1 MEGVRGTV
9 EQSYLGQLIIYM
21 LDVIIF
27 TLYLLVICRS
37 YPRRASFLLRLLA
50 VVAIEAA
57 LCIPLALVR
66 DQWDTL
72 PSRVLV
78 ELLFSGVQFA
88 AVPLLYRGSF
98 WEDLLRFSGVL
109 MTKNFSGNTYQLIQ
123 NLIGIDDTQTISFFS
138 RGVTVWDWIVYAGV
152 HLALLILITRLFE
165 RGEKA
170 RNIRLT
176 SITVIELAA
185 VTLFLRSVAQPYI
198 RFIQPES
205 GEAIIC
211 IRALMLIIYLM
222 LIAIRAGLLSRKKAE
237 TDLEVNEGL
246 LRAERK
252 RYSEMRDT
260 IELVNMRLHDL
271 RRHLDKLQGRLT
283 EEEIRS
289 ISEAMELYDGAIR
302 TGSEIVDTVLCQK
315 KLICDRNGIHLSYF
329 CDGAAV
335 RFMEPSSLYSLID
348 NALENAI
355 EAVTG
360 LEADKRLI
368 SFSISNHNGSVRI
381 EVSNY
386 FDPSKSAEN
395 STSKPDKQRHGYGLK
410 SMRYIAE
417 SCGGKAET
425 ETAGD
430 MFFLTIT
437 LPNP

>member
-1 MEGVRGTV
+1 M
-9 EQSYLGQLIIYM
+9 EQSYLGQLIILF

-37 YPRRASFLLRLLA
+37 YPRREGFIFRLAA
-50 VVAIEAA
+50 VAAIEAA
-57 LCIPLALVR
+57 LCFPLALLR
-66 DQWDTL
+66 DRWDSL
-72 PSRVLV
+72 PSRVIV
-78 ELLFSGVQFA
+78 ELLFSGVQFI
-88 AVPLLYRGSF
+88 AVPLLYRGSL
-98 WEDLLRFSGVL
+98 WENLLRFSGVL

-138 RGVTVWDWIVYAGV
+138 RDIVIWDWIIYAAV
-152 HLALLILITRLFE
+152 HIALLMLITRLFE
-165 RGEKA
+165 SGEKA
-170 RNIRLT
+170 RNISLT
-176 SITVIELAA
+176 STTVIELSA
-185 VTLFLRSVAQPYI
+185 VTLFLRSVIQPYI
-198 RFIQPES
+198 RIIQPES
-205 GEAIIC
+205 SRAIIC

-237 TDLEVNEGL
+237 TDLEVNESL

-271 RRHLDKLQGRLT
+271 RRHLDDLQGKLT
-283 EEEIRS
+283 EEEMRS

-315 KLICDRNGIHLSYF
+315 KLVCDRSGITLSYV

-335 RFMEPSSLYSLID
+335 RFMEPSRLYSLID

-360 LEADKRLI
+360 LNADERLI
-368 SFSISNHNGSVRI
+368 SISISGEKGGARI

-386 FDPSKSAEN
+386 FDPSKSAAGG
-395 STSKPDKQRHGYGLK
+395 TSKPDRNRHGYGLK

-417 SCGGKAET
+417 SCGGRVET
-425 ETAGD
+425 DTAGN

-437 LPNP
+437 LPNK

>member
-1 MEGVRGTV
+1 ME
-9 EQSYLGQLIIYM
+9 QHYLGQLIILF
-21 LDVIIF
+21 LDLITF

-37 YPRRASFLLRLLA
+37 YPRREGFLLRLLA
-50 VVAIEAA
+50 GVSIEAA
-57 LCIPLALVR
+57 LCFPLAILR

-72 PSRVLV
+72 HTRMLV
-78 ELLFSGVQFA
+78 ELLFSGVQFVI
-88 AVPLLYRGSF
+88 VPLLYHGSL
-98 WEDLLRFSGVL
+98 WENLLRFSGVL

-123 NLIGIDDTQTISFFS
+123 NLIGIDDTQTISFLS
-138 RGVTVWDWIVYAGV
+138 NDIAAWDWIIYAGV
-152 HLALLILITRLFE
+152 HLALLFLITRLFE

-170 RNIRLT
+170 RNISLT
-176 SITVIELAA
+176 SITVIELTL
-185 VTLFLRSVAQPYI
+185 VTLFLRSVVQPYI

-205 GEAIIC
+205 GEAILC

-222 LIAIRAGLLSRKKAE
+222 LIAIRAGLLSHKKAE
-237 TDLEVNEGL
+237 TDLEINEGL

-271 RRHLDKLQGRLT
+271 RRHLDDLQGRLT
-283 EEEIRS
+283 EEEVRS

-315 KLICDRNGIHLSYF
+315 KLVCDRNGITLSF
-329 CDGAAV
+329 LCDGAAV
-335 RFMEPSSLYSLID
+335 RFMEPSKLYSLID

-360 LEADKRLI
+360 LEADERFI
-368 SFSISNHNGSVRI
+368 SISIFNDNGSARI

-386 FDPSKSAEN
+386 FDPSRSAEN
-395 STSKPDKQRHGYGLK
+395 GTSKPDKQRHGYGLK

-425 ETAGD
+425 ETVGN

-437 LPNP
+437 LPNR